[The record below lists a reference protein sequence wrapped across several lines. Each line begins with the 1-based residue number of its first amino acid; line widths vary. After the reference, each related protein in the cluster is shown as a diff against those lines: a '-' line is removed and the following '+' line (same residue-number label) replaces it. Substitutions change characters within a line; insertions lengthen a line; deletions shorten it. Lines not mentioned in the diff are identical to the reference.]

1 MRFPRATLRSE
12 GSLPAL
18 QSLSL
23 LQQSSKQGSHL
34 VAKADLQP
42 NLFRFNR
49 AACSDASRG
58 ALGNVEDVLV
68 TTLPRGRV
76 QGIPV
81 DFMGGLRG
89 LQFPLKLRTEQ

>member
-1 MRFPRATLRSE
+1 MRFPPATLRSE

-23 LQQSSKQGSHL
+23 LQQSSEHRLAAHSAIGFTPRLFS
-34 VAKADLQP
+34 ASTGQP
-42 NLFRFNR
+42 R
-49 AACSDASRG
+49 SDANRG

-68 TTLPRGRV
+68 TLPCGRV

-81 DFMGGLRG
+81 DFMDRLRG
-89 LQFPLKLRTEQ
+89 LEFALKLPTEQ